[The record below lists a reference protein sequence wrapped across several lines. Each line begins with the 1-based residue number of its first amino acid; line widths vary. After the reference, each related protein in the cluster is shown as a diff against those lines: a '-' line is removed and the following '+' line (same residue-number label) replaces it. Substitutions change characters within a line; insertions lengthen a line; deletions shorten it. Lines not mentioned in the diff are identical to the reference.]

1 MLHGDSLS
9 ASDDLSSADNLFKQ
23 FGIRL
28 GLQHDWPDLDLNCL
42 TMMLFMKKTN
52 HIKNDLFFFMNN
64 INKNFL

>member
-28 GLQHDWPDLDLNCL
+28 GLQHDWPDLDLNCSTL
-42 TMMLFMKKTN
+42 MSFMKKQ
-52 HIKNDLFFFMNN
+52 IILVIYEKNKSF
-64 INKNFL
+64 